1 MQTFS
6 RSGSKS
12 VITVSVAP
20 IALAVIRLNIPIG
33 PAPQMSTD
41 YIKLLKVMC
50 IHIQLDSFYQVL
62 FLDLKFDAISK

>member
-50 IHIQLDSFYQVL
+50 IHIQLDSF
-62 FLDLKFDAISK
+62 